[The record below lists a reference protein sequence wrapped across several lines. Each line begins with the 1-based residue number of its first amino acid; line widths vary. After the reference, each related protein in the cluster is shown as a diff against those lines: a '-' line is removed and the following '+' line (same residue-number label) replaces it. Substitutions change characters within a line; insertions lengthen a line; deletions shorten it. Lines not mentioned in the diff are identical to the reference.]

1 MRKIVLVVSILMLL
15 LLAFTG
21 CNGNVENNK
30 DGVSGSQT
38 NNGPSQGSKID
49 EKEYTEIKFSDMY
62 ETKGKEK
69 NVSIMLQNLNG
80 KKVKLKGYPAVQSP
94 LDESFLYLNN
104 QPYVTCPFCTIGDI
118 TKLEVIPVFMAD
130 GSKIKYTE
138 DALIVYGTLEVE
150 EKVDSEG
157 YTTQF
162 RIYAD
167 SVETSET
174 SDADKNVQEYYST
187 LSNAGMIYDIQTL
200 QMNIEY
206 ASNPEYMV
214 YYGQNKREIVNGIID
229 EYIGF
234 DNSYAQNFGEGYNY
248 LVYIMECPEIVKSC
262 EPEDE
267 NLKELNNELI
277 KLYNDQILVLNKYS
291 EIVYQ
296 YNGKELTDAEVEEA
310 YNDFVSLN
318 SENLQLYNRFTA
330 WNNKLRE

>member
-1 MRKIVLVVSILMLL
+1 MKKILLVVSILMVL

-21 CNGNVENNK
+21 CDGNIENNK
-30 DGVSGSQT
+30 DGGS
-38 NNGPSQGSKID
+38 GSKINNGQTQNSKIN

-62 ETKGKEK
+62 ETKGTEK
-69 NVSIMLQNLNG
+69 NVSMMLQNLND

-138 DALIVYGTLEVE
+138 NALIVYGTLEVE

-167 SVETSET
+167 SVETSEA

-187 LSNAGMIYDIQTL
+187 LSDAGMIYDIQTL

-214 YYGQNKREIVNGIID
+214 YYGENKREIVNGIIN
-229 EYIGF
+229 EYVGF
-234 DNSYAQNFGEGYNY
+234 DDGYAQNFGEGYNY

-267 NLKELNNELI
+267 NLKALNNELI
-277 KLYNDQILVLNKYS
+277 KLYNDKY
-291 EIVYQ
+291 I
-296 YNGKELTDAEVEEA
+296 
-310 YNDFVSLN
+310 N
-318 SENLQLYNRFTA
+318 SKPYMFINIME
-330 WNNKLRE
+330 KS